1 MALTTYD
8 MFSLEWAKAC
18 FKLNPTNENKRRLSE
33 VKKAIKNKSGKQNY
47 IKERG

>member
-18 FKLNPTNENKRRLSE
+18 FKLNPTNKNKRRLSE